1 MILHADYSR
10 PCGTT
15 VERFDSEAGSREHER
30 YPLIWEWTVT
40 MTKASLILA
49 SLLVFAAPLFTA
61 DIDGALEPELDSL
74 EQLYLHLHRN
84 PELSF
89 HERETASRIAKEL
102 EAAGYEVTT
111 GVGGTGVVA
120 VLENGAGKTV
130 MVRTDLDGL
139 PVTENTGRPYA
150 STIRVQDSAGAD
162 VGVMHA
168 CGHDMHMTS
177 FIGTARTL
185 AKLKD
190 EWSGTL
196 VFIGQPAEE
205 RGAGARAM
213 LKDGL
218 YSRFPKPDYVLGLHV
233 SAELPA
239 GTIGYRPGYVLANVD
254 SVDIKIHGVGG
265 HGAYPHKT
273 KDPIVLAAQVIMGL
287 QTIASR
293 ETDPQDAV
301 VITVGSIHGGTKH
314 NIIPPEVNLQLTVR
328 SYADETRAHILDSI
342 KRITMNTARA
352 FGMPEDRLPEVTF
365 QDEFTP
371 STYNNPELTKRL
383 LPIWQS
389 SLGAENVIE
398 VDPVMAGEDFS
409 EYGRTTDKI
418 PISIM
423 WLGTVDEERFKTAK
437 QGGAPLPPL
446 HSPLFWPAPHPTI
459 KTGVKATVAA
469 ALELLQ

>member
-1 MILHADYSR
+1 
-10 PCGTT
+10 
-15 VERFDSEAGSREHER
+15 
-30 YPLIWEWTVT
+30 
-40 MTKASLILA
+40 
-49 SLLVFAAPLFTA
+49 
-61 DIDGALEPELDSL
+61 
-74 EQLYLHLHRN
+74 
-84 PELSF
+84 
-89 HERETASRIAKEL
+89 
-102 EAAGYEVTT
+102 
-111 GVGGTGVVA
+111 
-120 VLENGAGKTV
+120 
-130 MVRTDLDGL
+130 
-139 PVTENTGRPYA
+139 
-150 STIRVQDSAGAD
+150 
-162 VGVMHA
+162 
-168 CGHDMHMTS
+168 MHMTS
-177 FIGTARTL
+177 FIGTARTM

-190 EWSGTL
+190 QWSGTL

-205 RGAGARAM
+205 RGSGARAM

-233 SAELPA
+233 SAELQA
-239 GTIGYRPGYVLANVD
+239 GTVGYRPGYVLANVD

-301 VITVGSIHGGTKH
+301 VVTVGSIHGGTKH

-328 SYADETRAHILDSI
+328 SYSDETRAHILDSI
-342 KRITMNTARA
+342 KRITINTARA
-352 FGMPEDRLPEVTF
+352 FGIPEDRLPEVSF

-371 STYNNPELTKRL
+371 STYNDPDLTERL
-383 LPIWQS
+383 APVWRSL
-389 SLGAENVIE
+389 LGAENVIE

-409 EYGRTTDKI
+409 EYGRTEDKI

-423 WLGTVDEERFKTAK
+423 WLGTIDEERFDTAK

-446 HSPLFWPAPHPTI
+446 HSPLFWPALHPTI
-459 KTGVKATVAA
+459 ETGVKATSAA